1 MIHKYPYTNF
11 HELNLDWIVGKVKE
25 LEEGYGDIVQTIN
38 NTIEQMIA
46 DGTLVLTLTETY
58 DPATEELT
66 LTIGGVNNG

>member
-11 HELNLDWIVGKVKE
+11 HELNLDWIVEKVKE

-46 DGTLVLTLTETY
+46 DGALVLSLTETY
-58 DPATEELT
+58 DPATEALT